1 MNLCGRE
8 YLCDIRWD
16 CCHHFVSEW
25 DFGCDTHEFAKQW
38 GLWWVPWP
46 GWNELCKTSHKI
58 ITSSL
63 SLTQHNDVYITSWK
77 ISYPYTTKCEKTK
90 CIYKMQTLHFHKSD
104 TCILSMELFFTNAL
118 TGFFSQDREYTF
130 KFYLATK
137 SACKHLWKCCLE
149 HHAFFRFLVFHHFN
163 FLHLTDSSVKQRYKK
178 IFILLT
184 DNHWNIPNEYILQL
198 INWQNF
204 YSIGF

>member
-46 GWNELCKTSHKI
+46 GWNKLCKTSHKI
-58 ITSSL
+58 ITSNL

-104 TCILSMELFFTNAL
+104 TCILSMELIYKCSGVFFTGQRVHFQVLSCNQVSL
-118 TGFFSQDREYTF
+118 QTSLEVLSGTS
-130 KFYLATK
+130 
-137 SACKHLWKCCLE
+137 CL
-149 HHAFFRFLVFHHFN
+149 FQVC
-163 FLHLTDSSVKQRYKK
+163 SVAS
-178 IFILLT
+178 F
-184 DNHWNIPNEYILQL
+184 QL
-198 INWQNF
+198 STSDW
-204 YSIGF
+204 